1 MSTFDLPVS
10 VVLALWAPLPSSRG
24 IAVVEGAD
32 GAHEVNDTDDFS
44 NSAGAAS
51 PWGLGRLPLHAWLTA
66 FGPLSRVS
74 AVLPSPADPLPGLAA
89 AIDIGECVLLEAT
102 AGRRVLLIPETT
114 GTSVVWRTEDLVTAP
129 PPFNAGQARRDV
141 HAATEEAIDAL
152 TELDLARERP
162 ELADELTDLVTAA
175 VDPRVVP
182 PSLDSRH
189 RTLLE
194 RSLRLAA
201 ICELALADD
210 GASATAL
217 QAERRTRVLRP
228 LLTTAR
234 YGVAAATEWWG
245 PRSSS

>member
-1 MSTFDLPVS
+1 MAPTRSTTPTTS
-10 VVLALWAPLPSSRG
+10 ATPRAQHPHGGWADCRCTHGSPPSARCHEYPQCSPLPPIPCR
-24 IAVVEGAD
+24 
-32 GAHEVNDTDDFS
+32 
-44 NSAGAAS
+44 
-51 PWGLGRLPLHAWLTA
+51 AW
-66 FGPLSRVS
+66 RQ
-74 AVLPSPADPLPGLAA
+74 PS
-89 AIDIGECVLLEAT
+89 
-102 AGRRVLLIPETT
+102 
-114 GTSVVWRTEDLVTAP
+114 TSVNASCSKQLLAVEYCSSQRRRARVWSGGLRT
-129 PPFNAGQARRDV
+129 RRDV

>member
-1 MSTFDLPVS
+1 MAPTRSTTPTTS
-10 VVLALWAPLPSSRG
+10 ATPRAQHPHGGWADCRCTHGSPPSARCHEYPQCSPLPPIPCR
-24 IAVVEGAD
+24 
-32 GAHEVNDTDDFS
+32 
-44 NSAGAAS
+44 
-51 PWGLGRLPLHAWLTA
+51 AW
-66 FGPLSRVS
+66 RQ
-74 AVLPSPADPLPGLAA
+74 PS
-89 AIDIGECVLLEAT
+89 
-102 AGRRVLLIPETT
+102 
-114 GTSVVWRTEDLVTAP
+114 TSVNASCSKQLLTAP

-234 YGVAAATEWWG
+234 YGVAAATEGWG